1 MIVNLLIR
9 VFATSATLIRWL
21 VFNRFGI
28 LLLFAVA
35 LGSVILVN
43 INAAEKAYI
52 ISREWLLKELGFS
65 WGVAV
70 LLLTTTSITL
80 RFRPRFLLRNWHRW
94 IGLLTLYIPIT
105 VILAQFNVNLDPKG
119 LTNLGGNLGQQLA
132 GPTFLSATVTTTL
145 GILVSLW
152 LISPRKANWL
162 FRVSLHITTIIIKNI
177 TKTTIRIYKRTRPD
191 KYLMWVLIASV
202 IMLAQSILRFAMRF
216 KKPGTKDND
225 QRHSFNN
232 ATVSMSQKFPSADQP
247 VQLEFLQNK
256 NATLFIEQNGT
267 ENLREA
273 KDTAARMIVDLDK
286 RAFDVQSET
295 NINVQIPEPS
305 LPLDE
310 TDPELNSQSVGIVDT
325 VDFID
330 QKPSEQTPYQPKN
343 TGNSVTLRWNLPSMD
358 LLRESSH
365 TEIDNQGNREKA
377 QLIEETLAEYGI
389 EVQIRQIWPGPTVTM
404 FGLTPGWVRRSGT
417 VRQKHAD
424 GDNPTQT
431 AERKTRVKV
440 DSILAREKDLA
451 LALAAPSIRFEA
463 PVPGESVV
471 GIEVPN
477 QKPSL
482 VALRSAMENTEF
494 EKVASESP
502 LAIAL
507 GVGAGGQPVVI
518 DLAKMPHLLISG
530 STGSGKS
537 VCLNSIVSGM
547 LLRASPM
554 DLRMLLVDPKR
565 VELTPFNGIPHLL
578 TPVIVESDRVVS
590 YLKGM
595 LREMDRRYRA
605 MEAVGVRNIEG
616 YNAVVAPNE
625 KMPYLLLGIDELA
638 DLMMNSAYD
647 VEHTI
652 CRLAQLGRATGIH
665 LIVATQRPSVDVVT
679 GLIKANFPSR
689 ISFNV
694 TSQIDSRTILDGA
707 GAEKLLGRGDML
719 FLPPD
724 APKPRRVQGTF
735 ISDGEIEELVRF
747 WGAQKGPPVP
757 EIDLSDPQS
766 EEGEFGS
773 DQLDA
778 MFERAVQMAASNRQL
793 STSLLQRRLRI
804 GYPRA
809 ARLREQLESEGII
822 SPSGEVIIS

>member
-1 MIVNLLIR
+1 MIVNLIIR
-9 VFATSATLIRWL
+9 FFVAAFVLIRWL
-21 VFNRFGI
+21 VFNRLGI
-28 LLLFAVA
+28 VLLLAAGF
-35 LGSVILVN
+35 GSLILVN
-43 INAAEKAYI
+43 INESEKVYTA
-52 ISREWLLKELGFS
+52 SKDWLIKELGLS
-65 WGVAV
+65 WVFAV
-70 LLLTTTSITL
+70 LFLIATTITL
-80 RFRPRFLLRNWHRW
+80 RFRPRFLLRNWYRL
-94 IGLLTLYIPIT
+94 IGLLTLYIPIN
-105 VILAQFNVNLDPKG
+105 VILAQFNANLGSKG
-119 LTNLGGNLGQQLA
+119 LANLGGDLGQQLA
-132 GPTFLSATVTTTL
+132 GPTFFSATVTTTL
-145 GILVSLW
+145 GMFVSLW
-152 LISPRKANWL
+152 LLSPRQVNWVI
-162 FRVSLHITTIIIKNI
+162 RISSRITTRIIGSAG
-177 TKTTIRIYKRTRPD
+177 KTTIRMYKRTRPD
-191 KYLMWVLIASV
+191 KYLLWVVIASV
-202 IMLAQSILRFAMRF
+202 IMIAQAILRLAMRIKDTASADPHYSLNKAAVPIS
-216 KKPGTKDND
+216 KKYPTE
-225 QRHSFNN
+225 
-232 ATVSMSQKFPSADQP
+232 DQP
-247 VQLEFLQNK
+247 VQLDFLQNK
-256 NATLFIEQNGT
+256 NTLVSPEQSSANT
-267 ENLREA
+267 LQEA
-273 KDTAARMIVDLDK
+273 KETTARMIVDLDK
-286 RAFDVQSET
+286 RAVDALSET
-295 NINVQIPEPS
+295 NSGMQIQEPTLS
-305 LPLDE
+305 LDE
-310 TDPELNSQSVGIVDT
+310 TTPEFDPQVAPVVDIVDSMGENLHEP
-325 VDFID
+325 VFH
-330 QKPSEQTPYQPKN
+330 QPKN
-343 TGNSVTLRWNLPSMD
+343 TVGSATLQWDLPSMG
-358 LLRESSH
+358 LLLESTY

-389 EVQIRQIWPGPTVTM
+389 EVQIRQIWPGPTVTI
-404 FGLTPGWVRRSGT
+404 GLAPGWVRRSGT
-417 VRQKHAD
+417 VRQKNEDSNDA
-424 GDNPTQT
+424 TQT

-482 VALRSAMENTEF
+482 VALRSAMENPDF
-494 EKVASESP
+494 ETVASKSP

-507 GVGAGGQPVVI
+507 GTGAGGQPIVI

-537 VCLNSIVSGM
+537 VCLNSIISGM

-605 MEAVGVRNIEG
+605 MESLGVRNIEG
-616 YNAVVAPNE
+616 YNAAVAPNE

-647 VEHTI
+647 VEHTL

-735 ISDGEIEELVRF
+735 ISDGEIEEIVRF
-747 WGAQKGPPVP
+747 WSTQKGPAIP

-766 EEGEFGS
+766 EEGEFS
-773 DQLDA
+773 NDQLDA
-778 MFERAVQMAASNRQL
+778 MFERAVQMASSNRQL

-822 SPSGEVIIS
+822 SPSGEVIMS